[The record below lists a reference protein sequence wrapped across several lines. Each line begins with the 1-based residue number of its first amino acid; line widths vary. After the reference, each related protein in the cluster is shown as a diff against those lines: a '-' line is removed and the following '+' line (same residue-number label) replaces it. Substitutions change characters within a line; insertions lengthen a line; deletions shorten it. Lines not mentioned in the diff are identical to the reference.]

1 MRKNRAEKRSVI
13 ADAKYNSELL
23 ARLIN
28 MVMRDGKK
36 STALGV
42 VYEALEIVAK
52 KVKDEDAIEVFFA
65 AVENIKPQVMVKS
78 RRVGGAN
85 YQVPVEIAPERQV
98 SLAMRWMIT
107 FAQNKKGKPM
117 GQALAAEIIDAFNNT
132 GSAVKKKDETH
143 RMAAANKAF
152 AHFRW

>member
-36 STALGV
+36 STAQGV

>member
-13 ADAKYNSELL
+13 PDAKYNSELL
-23 ARLIN
+23 ARLVN
-28 MVMRDGKK
+28 MVMNDGKK
-36 STALGV
+36 ATAQSV
-42 VYEALEIVAK
+42 VYEALETVTSKI
-52 KVKDEDAIEVFFA
+52 KDADAIEVFFQ

-85 YQVPVEIAPERQV
+85 YQVPVEVTPDRQV

-107 FAQNKKGKPM
+107 YAQKKKGKPM
-117 GQALAAEIIDAFNNT
+117 GQALASEIIDAYNNT

-152 AHFRW
+152 AHYRW

>member
-1 MRKNRAEKRSVI
+1 MRKNRAPKRPVTP
-13 ADAKYNSELL
+13 DAKYNSELL
-23 ARLIN
+23 SRLIN
-28 MVMRDGKK
+28 MVMQDGKK
-36 STALGV
+36 STAQAV
-42 VYEALEIVAK
+42 VYKALATVTS
-52 KVKDEDAIEVFFA
+52 KVKDSDAIEVFFG

-85 YQVPVEIAPERQV
+85 YQVPVEVNPDRQV

-117 GQALAAEIIDAFNNT
+117 DQALASEIIDAFNNT
-132 GSAVKKKDETH
+132 GSAVKKKDEVH

-152 AHFRW
+152 AHYRW

>member
-13 ADAKYNSELL
+13 PDAKYNSELL

-28 MVMRDGKK
+28 MVMQSGKK
-36 STALGV
+36 STAQKV
-42 VYEALEIVAK
+42 VYNALEIVAK
-52 KVKDEDAIEVFFA
+52 KIDGEEPIEAFFQA
-65 AVENIKPQVMVKS
+65 LENVKPQVMVKS

-85 YQVPVEIAPERQV
+85 YQVPVEVNPERQV

-107 FAQNKKGKPM
+107 YAQNKKGKPM
-117 GQALAAEIIDAFNNT
+117 DIALASEIVDAFNNT
-132 GSAVKKKDETH
+132 GSAVKKKDDVH

-152 AHFRW
+152 AHYRW

>member
-1 MRKNRAEKRSVI
+1 MRKNRAPKRPVTP
-13 ADAKYNSELL
+13 DAKYNSELL
-23 ARLIN
+23 SRLIN
-28 MVMRDGKK
+28 MVMQDGKK
-36 STALGV
+36 STAQAV
-42 VYEALEIVAK
+42 VYKALATVTSKI
-52 KVKDEDAIEVFFA
+52 KDSDAIEVFFG

-85 YQVPVEIAPERQV
+85 YQVPVEVNPDRQV

-117 GQALAAEIIDAFNNT
+117 DQALASEIIDAFNNT
-132 GSAVKKKDETH
+132 GSAVKKKDEVH

-152 AHFRW
+152 AHYRW

>member
-13 ADAKYNSELL
+13 ADVKYNSELL

>member
-36 STALGV
+36 STAQGV
-42 VYEALEIVAK
+42 VYEALEIVTK

>member
-1 MRKNRAEKRSVI
+1 MRKNRAPKRPVTP
-13 ADAKYNSELL
+13 DAKYNSELL
-23 ARLIN
+23 SRLIN
-28 MVMRDGKK
+28 MVMQDGKK
-36 STALGV
+36 STAQAV
-42 VYEALEIVAK
+42 VYKALATVTSKI
-52 KVKDEDAIEVFFA
+52 KDSDAIEVFFG

-85 YQVPVEIAPERQV
+85 YQVPVEVAPDRQV

-117 GQALAAEIIDAFNNT
+117 DQALASEIIDAFNNT
-132 GSAVKKKDETH
+132 GSAVKKKDEVH

-152 AHFRW
+152 AHYRW